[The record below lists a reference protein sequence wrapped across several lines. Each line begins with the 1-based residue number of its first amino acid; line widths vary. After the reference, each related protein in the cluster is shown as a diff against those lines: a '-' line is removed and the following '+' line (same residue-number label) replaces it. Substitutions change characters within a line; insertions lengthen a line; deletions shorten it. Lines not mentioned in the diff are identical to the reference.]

1 MKDMIDFTQDLIS
14 GLNDLQ
20 SVFTKFFDQH
30 VAMYYLSSRYPVS
43 VSSEINGTTIRY
55 IVKPNK
61 VEELRI
67 ICQGMSTPVSVSDKT
82 YYPEFD
88 IIGDN
93 LYVTLR
99 DTRAT

>member
-1 MKDMIDFTQDLIS
+1 MKDMINFTQDLIS
-14 GLNDLQ
+14 DLNDLQ

-43 VSSEINGTTIRY
+43 VTSEVDGTTIKY

-61 VEELRI
+61 VEELKHVFE
-67 ICQGMSTPVSVSDKT
+67 GMSTPVSVGDRT

-88 IIGDN
+88 VTDDS